1 MAAALDGIRIID
13 MAWQGPG
20 TFCSTILGDLGAE
33 VIKVYEAHPERRGG
47 PLVFMYP
54 DSPIF
59 PGWRNCKTMGLN
71 LKSKEGLSIFRKLAK
86 TADIIIEGFRPGTTK
101 RLSVDYDTVK
111 KINPRIIY
119 ASLTGYGQD
128 GPYRDV
134 VGHDINYISI
144 GGLLGTTRGSDGAP
158 VIPRTVLADFAAG
171 GMAAVIGILAALT
184 ARDKSGRG
192 QYVDVSMTD
201 AIVGLMMPVLLP
213 ALLGETVSEQG
224 ETIATGEEQRPWYNV
239 YKTKDGKYISVG
251 SVEPWFYANLC
262 RLLGREDFIEHQY
275 AEGEKRDEILRYFKQ
290 TFLTK
295 TRDEWLKILRQKD
308 TCVAPVYSP
317 EEVISDP
324 HLIARGMIVKV
335 PHPTLGQARQIG
347 PIIKLSRS
355 PFKARN
361 WAQRFGQHTDE
372 ILLGLG
378 YKKARIKKLRDA
390 EVIG

>member
-33 VIKVYEAHPERRGG
+33 VLKVYEAHPERRGG

-71 LKSKEGLSIFRKLAK
+71 LKTREGLSIFRKLAK

-101 RLSVDYDTVK
+101 RLGVDYDTIK
-111 KINPRIIY
+111 KINPRIVY

-144 GGLLGTTRGSDGAP
+144 GGLLGTTRASDGTP

-171 GMAAVIGILAALT
+171 GMSAVIGILAALT
-184 ARDKSGRG
+184 ARDKSGKG

-213 ALLGETVSEQG
+213 SLLGETVSEQG
-224 ETIATGEEQRPWYNV
+224 ETIATGEQQRPWYNV

-275 AEGEKRDEILRYFKQ
+275 AEGEKRDEILQYFKQ

-324 HLIARGMIVKV
+324 HLIARGMIAKV
-335 PHPTLGQARQIG
+335 PHPTMGQARQIG

>member
-33 VIKVYEAHPERRGG
+33 VTKVYEAHPERRGG

-213 ALLGETVSEQG
+213 SLLGETISEQG
-224 ETIATGEEQRPWYNV
+224 ENIATGEQQRPWYNV

-275 AEGEKRDEILRYFKQ
+275 AEGEKREEILQYFKQ

-324 HLIARGMIVKV
+324 HLIARGMIAKV
-335 PHPTLGQARQIG
+335 PHPTMGQARQIG

-361 WAQRFGQHTDE
+361 WAQRFGQHTEE
-372 ILLGLG
+372 IMRELG
-378 YKKARIKKLRDA
+378 YKKARIKKLREA

>member
-1 MAAALDGIRIID
+1 MAAALDGISVLD

-33 VIKVYEAHPERRGG
+33 VLKVYEAHPERRGG

-71 LKSKEGLSIFRKLAK
+71 LKTREGLSIFRKLAK

-101 RLSVDYDTVK
+101 RLGVDYDTIK
-111 KINPRIIY
+111 KINPRIVY

-144 GGLLGTTRGSDGAP
+144 GGLLGTTRASDGTP

-184 ARDKSGRG
+184 ARDKSGKG

-324 HLIARGMIVKV
+324 HLIARGMIAKV
-335 PHPTLGQARQIG
+335 PHPTMGQARQIG
-347 PIIKLSRS
+347 PIIKLSKS

>member
-1 MAAALDGIRIID
+1 MSAALDGIRVID

-47 PLVFMYP
+47 PLAFMYP

-71 LKSKEGLSIFRKLAK
+71 LKTKEGLSIFRKLAK
-86 TADIIIEGFRPGTTK
+86 TADVIIEGFRPGTTK
-101 RLSVDYDTVK
+101 RLGVDYDAMK
-111 KINPRIIY
+111 KVNSRIIY

-184 ARDKSGRG
+184 ARDKSGKG

-213 ALLGETVSEQG
+213 ALLGETISEQG
-224 ETIATGEEQRPWYNV
+224 ENIATGEQQRPWYNV
-239 YKTKDGKYISVG
+239 YQTKDGKYISVG

-275 AEGEKRDEILRYFKQ
+275 AEGEKRDEILNYFKK

-317 EEVISDP
+317 GEVISDP
-324 HLIARGMIVKV
+324 HLIAREMFVKV
-335 PHPTLGQARQIG
+335 PHPTMGQAKQIG

-372 ILLGLG
+372 IMLGLG
-378 YKKARIKKLRDA
+378 YKKSRIKKLR
-390 EVIG
+390 ETEIIG

>member
-1 MAAALDGIRIID
+1 MAAALDGIRVLD

-33 VIKVYEAHPERRGG
+33 VIKIYEAHPERRGG
-47 PLVFMYP
+47 PLAFMYP
-54 DSPIF
+54 DTPIF

-71 LKSKEGLSIFRKLAK
+71 LKSKEGLCIFRRLAK
-86 TADIIIEGFRPGTTK
+86 ISDVIIEGFRPGTTK
-101 RLSVDYDTVK
+101 RLKVDYDAIK
-111 KINPRIIY
+111 KINARIIY

-144 GGLLGTTRGSDGAP
+144 GGLLGTNRASDGTP

-184 ARDKSGRG
+184 ERERSGKG

-213 ALLGETVSEQG
+213 ALIGETISEQG
-224 ETIATGEEQRPWYNV
+224 ENIATGEQPRPWYNV

-262 RLLGREDFIEHQY
+262 QLLGCEDFIEHQY
-275 AEGEKRDEILRYFKQ
+275 AEGEKRDEILQYFKK
-290 TFLTK
+290 TFLTR

-308 TCVAPVYSP
+308 TCVAPVYAP
-317 EEVISDP
+317 EEVIRDP

-335 PHPTLGQARQIG
+335 PHPRLGQAKQIG

-372 ILLGLG
+372 IMLELG
-378 YKKARIKKLRDA
+378 YKKARNKKLREA

>member
-1 MAAALDGIRIID
+1 MAAALDGISVLD

-71 LKSKEGLSIFRKLAK
+71 LKTKEGLSIFRKLAK

-101 RLSVDYDTVK
+101 RLGVDYDTIK
-111 KINPRIIY
+111 KINPRIVY

-144 GGLLGTTRGSDGAP
+144 GGLLGTTRASDGTP

-184 ARDKSGRG
+184 ARDKSGKG

-213 ALLGETVSEQG
+213 SLLGETVSEQG
-224 ETIATGEEQRPWYNV
+224 ETIATGEQQRPWYNV

-295 TRDEWLKILRQKD
+295 TRDEWLRILRQKD

-324 HLIARGMIVKV
+324 HLIARGMIAKV